1 MLEIKNYS
9 KSYTKGKKAVDN
21 LTLTVESGDIFAF
34 VGHNGAREN
43 HYN

>member
-21 LTLTVESGDIFAF
+21 LSLKVEKGDIYAF
-34 VGHNGAREN
+34 IGHNGARKN
-43 HYN
+43 NYN